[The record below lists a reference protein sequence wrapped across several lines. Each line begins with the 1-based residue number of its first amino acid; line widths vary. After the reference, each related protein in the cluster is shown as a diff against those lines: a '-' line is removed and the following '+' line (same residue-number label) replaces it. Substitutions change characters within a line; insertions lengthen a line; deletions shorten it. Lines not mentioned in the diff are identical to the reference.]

1 MMFQSPLWRPHREP
15 PFNCLLNRL
24 CRHLMS
30 LIWAT
35 LALHGTAQ
43 AATDLARAPVN
54 FLLSAQ
60 VKPNIY
66 FILDDSG
73 SMVWSYVG
81 DEVVGRGY
89 EKAIGYRSALCNKI
103 YYNPAVKYPVPVRAD
118 GSAYPQ
124 QNFTAAKYDGFSADS
139 VTVDLSSR
147 FMAWRNSGTLPA
159 VPTVPTTVRYREDC
173 TGPFGNC
180 TSSGS
185 TDFPNVP
192 EAAYYYVYT
201 GNHAGGLG
209 SGLPFDACFDR
220 PPSVNWAKVI
230 VSSSSGPGGTDER
243 SNFAN
248 WFSYHRTRILTIKT
262 ALGRAFR
269 DLNEQFRVGFS
280 TIGDSGVADTPGF
293 LKIADFT
300 TEQKTKFYNKL
311 YAINPLASTPLRAA
325 LSKAGRLYAGKLLM
339 GSDDPVQYSCQQ
351 NFTVLSTDGYWN
363 TSWESGGYGPKQID
377 GTTDVGDQDKFL
389 PAPMA
394 DGDSGTGQINAA
406 QLVLTALPS
415 TDNKRGISSIKINGR
430 ELLSRAFTVDS
441 TTHADADIAM
451 LAWNI
456 EYLLKNEGYR
466 AVAQGPVVYVIAPDT
481 ANAAGSPVVSIS
493 GGVAVAVRPFQ
504 RMIAPGRL
512 SNTLADVAAYY
523 FNTDLRQPS
532 LSNCG
537 SSVDLCANN
546 VPVPAGVAGGNHQH
560 MVTHTVG
567 LAASGTLRYQENY
580 LKAASG
586 DFRDIV
592 NGTRSW
598 PDPIFF
604 TGPERIDDL
613 WHAAVNGGGRYFN
626 VSSPEQL
633 ANALSQTMANIRVAT
648 GAAAAAAT
656 SNQEPAEGDSLL
668 FATRYRSIYWDG
680 ELDARAIDLS
690 DGSVNNTPL
699 WTASQKLDAKVSSGT
714 DTRTIWYQSM
724 TNPDSLKRFVWSQ
737 LDASEQALFNA
748 MCGASPKLSQ
758 CANLS
763 SAEATSL
770 NGEKLLNYLR
780 GHYVFEDRLGNGTR
794 FFRRREHVLGAVVN
808 AQPLYVGRPAFRY
821 ADDNYGEFRDRI
833 QFNRKSTVYVAANDG
848 MLHSFDAATGEENW
862 AFIPA
867 AVLPGMYRYADTQF
881 GQQFSYLL
889 DGTPVAGDVC
899 PSTVV
904 ANEATGAASNTLTRC
919 AAEQWRTIL
928 VGGLGAAGREFY
940 ALDITDPDAPKALWR
955 FGVAQSD
962 DVGYA
967 VGRPVITKRRDGRWV
982 VFLTS
987 GYNNINPGSGQA
999 YLFVL
1004 DAYTGRLLQK
1014 IGTGAGSTTDPAGLA
1029 QINGW
1034 VENLMDNTT
1043 VHLYGGDMLGNI
1055 WRFDVDTPYPADGS
1069 NAVRLAQLVRNS
1081 VSQPVTTRPELYEV
1095 RVGAQRSIAVTV
1107 GTGSYLG
1114 LDDARDLA
1122 VQSIYSFR
1130 DDLSQSGYGDVRS
1143 KLVEQTLVPVPGN
1156 GAARTVS
1163 TRPVDWSSASSKP
1176 GWFLDLLVNGRLSG
1190 ERVTL
1195 DPDQQQ
1201 GILRI
1206 LTNTPD
1212 ATACRPGAE
1221 SWIYEID
1228 YLTGAYIPNTQ
1239 GGVVARRVAA
1249 SALSAGARTLKLGEK
1264 IVTLITDERGGL
1276 STVQGLAPTPTVNPV
1291 RRVSWRELD
1300 E

>member
-1 MMFQSPLWRPHREP
+1 MMFQSSMSYPHQEH
-15 PFNCLLNRL
+15 PFSYLLNGRCRRL
-24 CRHLMS
+24 LLLMWTA
-30 LIWAT
+30 ICW
-35 LALHGTAQ
+35 HGSAQ
-43 AATDLARAPVN
+43 AATDLATAPVN
-54 FLLSAQ
+54 FLVSSQ

-81 DEVVGRGY
+81 DEVVARGY
-89 EKAIGYRSALCNKI
+89 EKTIGYRSALCNKI
-103 YYNPAVKYPVPVRAD
+103 YYNPAVKYPVPVKPD
-118 GSAYPQ
+118 GSVYPQ
-124 QNFTAAKYDGFSADS
+124 QIFTAASYDGFSADS
-139 VTVDLSSR
+139 ILVDLSSG

-159 VPTVPTTVRYREDC
+159 VPTIPNTVKYREDC
-173 TGPFGNC
+173 TGPLGNC
-180 TSSGS
+180 TSSG

-192 EAAYYYVYT
+192 EAAYYYVYK
-201 GNHAGGLG
+201 GNDAAGLG
-209 SGLPFDACFDR
+209 SGSFSDACLDR
-220 PPSVNWAKVI
+220 APSVNWTKVI
-230 VSSSSGPGGTDER
+230 VSNSSGPGGSDER
-243 SNFAN
+243 TNFAN

-280 TIGDSGVADTPGF
+280 TIGDTGVADTPGF
-293 LKIADFT
+293 LKIDDFT
-300 TEQKTKFYNKL
+300 AEQKKKFYSKL
-311 YAINPLASTPLRAA
+311 YAMNPLSSTPLRAA
-325 LSKAGRLYAGKLLM
+325 LSKAGRLYAGQLLT

-363 TSWESGGYGPKQID
+363 TSWESGSYGPKQID
-377 GTTDVGDQDKFL
+377 GTTDVGDQDKSL

-394 DGDSGTGQINAA
+394 DGESGAGQINAA

-415 TDNKRGISSIKINGR
+415 TANKRGISSIKIR
-430 ELLSRAFTVDS
+430 DKELLSRAFIVDI
-441 TTHADADIAM
+441 TNNADADLAM

-456 EYLLKNEGYR
+456 EYLLRNEGYR
-466 AVAQGPVVYVIAPDT
+466 AVAQGKVVYVIAPD
-481 ANAAGSPVVSIS
+481 AADITGSPVVTTS
-493 GGVAVAVRPFQ
+493 GGVMVEVKPFQ
-504 RMIAPGRL
+504 RMIASGRL

-523 FNTDLRQPS
+523 FQTDLRRPS

-546 VPVPAGVAGGNHQH
+546 VPVSDGMAGGSHQH

-580 LKAASG
+580 LDAPFG

-592 NGTRSW
+592 NGKRGW

-633 ANALSQTMANIRVAT
+633 ANALSQTLANIRAAI

-690 DGSVNNTPL
+690 NGSVSNTPL
-699 WTASQKLDAKVSSGT
+699 WTASKKLDAKVSAGT
-714 DTRTIWYQSM
+714 DRRTIWFQSM
-724 TNPDSLKRFVWSQ
+724 TNPDTLKRFVWSN
-737 LDASEQALFNA
+737 LDTTEQSLFNA
-748 MCGASPKLSQ
+748 MCGTSPKLSQ

-763 SAEATSL
+763 STEATEL
-770 NGEKLLNYLR
+770 TGEKLLNYLR
-780 GHYVFEDRLGNGTR
+780 GHVGFEDRLSNSAR
-794 FFRRREHVLGAVVN
+794 FFRRRDHLLGAVIN
-808 AQPLYVGRPAFRY
+808 AQPLYVSRPAFRY
-821 ADDNYGEFRDRI
+821 ADDNYGEFRDKT
-833 QFNRKSTVYVAANDG
+833 QFNRKGTVYVAANDG
-848 MLHSFDAATGEENW
+848 MLHAFDAETGEENW

-867 AVLPGMYRYADTQF
+867 AVLPGMYRYADAKF
-881 GQQFSYLL
+881 GQQFAYLL

-899 PSTVV
+899 PSTLV
-904 ANEATGAASNTLTRC
+904 ASVATGAAGAAVTRC
-919 AAEQWRTIL
+919 TADQWRTIL

-940 ALDITDPDAPKALWR
+940 ALDITDPSAPKALWR

-967 VGRPVITKRRDGRWV
+967 IGRPLITKRHDGRWV
-982 VFLTS
+982 VVLTS

-999 YLFVL
+999 YVFVL
-1004 DAYTGRLLQK
+1004 DAYTGKLLQK
-1014 IGTGAGSTTDPAGLA
+1014 IGTGAGSTTHPAGLA

-1043 VHLYGGDMLGNI
+1043 IHLYGGDLLGNI
-1055 WRFDVDTPYPADGS
+1055 WRFDVDSPYPADGGT
-1069 NAVRLAQLVRNS
+1069 AVRLAQLIRSGVK
-1081 VSQPVTTRPELYEV
+1081 QPVTTRPELSEV
-1095 RVGAQRSIAVTV
+1095 RIGAQRSIVVTV

-1114 LDDARDLA
+1114 LGDAKDQA

-1130 DDLSQSGYGDVRS
+1130 DDLGQTGYGDVRS
-1143 KLVEQTLVPVPGN
+1143 QLVEQNLSPVSGDE
-1156 GAARTVS
+1156 AARTVS
-1163 TRPVDWSSASSKP
+1163 TNTVDWSSTSSKR
-1176 GWFLDLLVNGRLSG
+1176 GWFLDLIVNSKTTG
-1190 ERVTL
+1190 ERVTI

-1206 LTNTPD
+1206 VTNTPD
-1212 ATACRPGAE
+1212 ATACRPSAE

-1228 YLTGAYIPNTQ
+1228 LATGTYIPSTT
-1239 GGVVARRVAA
+1239 GRVIARRVAA

-1264 IVTLITDERGGL
+1264 IVTLITNERGKV
-1276 STVQGLAPTPTVNPV
+1276 STVEGLAPLPSVNPV